1 MNEKRR
7 SANGAPKKR
16 TFRFQNR
23 EAQAERLRMGEHR
36 MKKRIASVI
45 LTLCLVAGLMPA
57 VSLTASAADATTSDK
72 AIMWGTS
79 GISGYDSTNGYD
91 YIYYGTYQQSSNGD
105 TDPIKW
111 RVLSAANTYKE
122 SATGTP
128 KTGLFLLSDIVLDQQ
143 EWNNNYIGDIY
154 RNYGTSDIRTWL
166 NGTGS
171 GNFLYDAFS
180 SGEQAGIA
188 TTYVETA
195 DVAADDDPTKIFKT
209 TPTEDKIFLLSNE
222 DVQNSGYG
230 FDDDDSRKS
239 GYSAYAEK
247 EGVYVYNGGAAWW
260 LRSPSSFIYEA
271 YAYAAFV
278 NYGGFLSYDGYN
290 VDHAYVGV
298 RPAFNLNLNSVLFT
312 SAAVGGKSVA
322 AEGSDGKLG
331 GFAADAIFSNATYTQ
346 SDSDNGWKLT
356 LLDSDR
362 SGFAASVSNISGNTL
377 KVSYSGAKTGNNEYI
392 SAMIKNGDE
401 VKYYG
406 RLELATAETSNEV
419 EITLPDAFN
428 AASGDT
434 LYIFNE
440 QYNGDYK
447 TDYASALKKIEIVSV
462 TTELTDLTS
471 SNTAP
476 IVSATGDYTTTLT
489 VASNDVQGSTVYA
502 ICDDVQVYVGDSQT
516 ALTKGTDYTFTPA
529 QNNKSGELIIY
540 AASITGNVKI
550 VAAAKKYAVEVT
562 NSDTTNLFDFGAQT
576 YGYSSVA
583 ARTMT
588 VKNTGNQDLTVTMP
602 TDTGDFEVAFSDTNF
617 NGTLAAN
624 SSVVINFKPKD
635 NLDANDSAYT
645 KDLTIGVTGGTADF
659 SQTINAKFVVNK
671 ADATDAMK
679 AASGGTKYGASG
691 TVDLSEQLAAGY
703 ELGTIAITD
712 SDSVLSGTPA
722 VENGV
727 LSYAFVNGVGSVG
740 KTATVTIPVTSST
753 NYNTYNIVVTLTVL
767 DKYTQTVSFAESTVT
782 KTYGDAVFTNAA
794 TTTGNGTITYSSSNA
809 DVAEVN
815 SDTGAVTI
823 KKASDTPVTI
833 TATAAETD
841 DYKEATATYTLTVN
855 KKPVEVSIEDIS
867 ITVGSSAPAVA
878 LTFNGLVG
886 GDTVNFIPE
895 FKLYDHAGSPIKG
908 EDGMMV
914 TDFEDALAEAVKTV
928 GTYKLNWTNKDAL
941 SDTDQYDF
949 SVPADGENATLT
961 VKNRPSSGGYTPP
974 VQSITV
980 PISGDENT
988 INVDASVSGSK
999 ATVDEVDLSKLD
1011 SVIGE
1016 DVNTGVVTIDFSG
1029 LNKSI
1034 DTVEIPSDVVKQIS
1048 AAVNDPA
1055 NDAESLE
1062 IVLSDGT
1069 SIEFDAVALGE
1080 KAAQA
1085 DGLDITI
1092 SIESSKK
1099 ASLTTAQKNA
1109 VGGNTAYDINV
1120 TSGGKHITDMGGK
1133 ITVHA
1138 PYELKSGEKPRGVVV
1153 YYVDENGNKEACETS
1168 YDSVRKR
1175 VNWKTDH
1182 LSLYMI
1188 DYDEELAA
1196 SCPKDETCPMYPYTD
1211 VDVNAWYHDGVHYA
1225 IENGLMKGTSLA
1237 EMLFSPNGTTTRAQ
1251 IVTILWRM
1259 EGEPV
1264 CGQGKSGTFADV
1276 PEYTWYTEAVEWA
1289 ASEEIVLGWNGDF
1302 SPDDPITREQF
1313 AAILWRYAKYKG
1325 YDVSVGENTNILSYE
1340 DALTVSEYAIPAMQ
1354 WVCGTGIIEGI
1365 EKNSSMYL
1373 DPQGDAIRCQAATI
1387 MMRFDKYV
1395 TP

>member
-1 MNEKRR
+1 MDSSR
-7 SANGAPKKR
+7 NG
-16 TFRFQNR
+16 
-23 EAQAERLRMGEHR
+23 
-36 MKKRIASVI
+36 
-45 LTLCLVAGLMPA
+45 
-57 VSLTASAADATTSDK
+57 
-72 AIMWGTS
+72 
-79 GISGYDSTNGYD
+79 
-91 YIYYGTYQQSSNGD
+91 
-105 TDPIKW
+105 
-111 RVLSAANTYKE
+111 
-122 SATGTP
+122 
-128 KTGLFLLSDIVLDQQ
+128 
-143 EWNNNYIGDIY
+143 
-154 RNYGTSDIRTWL
+154 
-166 NGTGS
+166 
-171 GNFLYDAFS
+171 
-180 SGEQAGIA
+180 
-188 TTYVETA
+188 
-195 DVAADDDPTKIFKT
+195 
-209 TPTEDKIFLLSNE
+209 
-222 DVQNSGYG
+222 
-230 FDDDDSRKS
+230 
-239 GYSAYAEK
+239 
-247 EGVYVYNGGAAWW
+247 
-260 LRSPSSFIYEA
+260 
-271 YAYAAFV
+271 
-278 NYGGFLSYDGYN
+278 
-290 VDHAYVGV
+290 
-298 RPAFNLNLNSVLFT
+298 FT
-312 SAAVGGKSVA
+312 
-322 AEGSDGKLG
+322 
-331 GFAADAIFSNATYTQ
+331 
-346 SDSDNGWKLT
+346 
-356 LLDSDR
+356 
-362 SGFAASVSNISGNTL
+362 ASVSNIDTSSGTKL
-377 KVSYSGAKTGNNEYI
+377 TISYSGAKTGNNEYI

-419 EITLPDAFN
+419 EITLPNDFN
-428 AASGDT
+428 AANGDT

-440 QYNGDYK
+440 QYNGDSK
-447 TDYASALKKIEIVSV
+447 TDYASALIQMNNLNYSV
-462 TTELTDLTS
+462 TTELSNLS
-471 SNTAP
+471 SNGSDTIRMDWRQGNYTATLT
-476 IVSATGDYTTTLT
+476 ADTGDT
-489 VASNDVQGSTVYA
+489 NTVYA
-502 ICDDVQVYVGDSQT
+502 ICDDVEVYVGDSTTAQT
-516 ALTKGTDYTFTPA
+516 ISVTPA
-529 QNNKSGELIIY
+529 ADGKSGTLTIP

-562 NSDTTNLFDFGAQT
+562 NPDTTNLFDFGTET
-576 YGYSSVA
+576 YGYSPVT

-588 VKNTGNQDLTVTMP
+588 IENTGNQPLTVTLP
-602 TDTGDFEVAFSDTNF
+602 TDTDFEVAFSDTNF

-624 SSVVINFKPKD
+624 AEIGITIKPND
-635 NLDANDSAYT
+635 NLNANDSAYT
-645 KDLTIGVTGGTADF
+645 KALEISVTGGTADF

-679 AASGGTKYGASG
+679 AASGETKYGASG
-691 TVDLSEQLAAGY
+691 TVNLRDQLADGY
-703 ELGTIAITD
+703 VLDTINATD

-722 VENGV
+722 VENGI
-727 LSYAFVNGVGSVG
+727 LSFAFVKDENNVD

-767 DKYTQTVSFAESTVT
+767 DKYPQTVSFAESTVT

-794 TTTGNGTITYSSSNA
+794 TATGGGKITYSSSNA

-815 SDTGAVTI
+815 SATGAVTI
-823 KKASDTPVTI
+823 KKASDTSVTI
-833 TATAAETD
+833 MATAAETD
-841 DYKEATATYTLTVN
+841 DYKEATAAYTLTVS
-855 KKPVEVSIEDIS
+855 KKPVEVSVEDIS
-867 ITVGSSAPAVA
+867 VTVGSSAPTVA
-878 LTFNGLVG
+878 LTYKTLVSS
-886 GDTVNFIPE
+886 DTVAFEPV
-895 FKLYDHAGSPIKG
+895 FTLTDK
-908 EDGMMV
+908 DGNALKDAEGNGI
-914 TDFEDALAEAVKTV
+914 TDFSAALAKAVGTV
-928 GTYKLNWTNKDAL
+928 GTYTISWTNSGDLA
-941 SDTDQYDF
+941 DTDNYDF
-949 SVPADGENATLT
+949 SIPDGGNSATLT
-961 VKNRPSSGGYTPP
+961 VKSRPSSGGYTPP

-980 PISGDENT
+980 PISGDDNT

-999 ATVDEVDLSKLD
+999 AIVDEVDLSKLD
-1011 SVIGE
+1011 TVIGE

-1138 PYELKSGEKPRGVVV
+1138 PYELKSGELPRGVVV
-1153 YYVDENGNKEACETS
+1153 YYVDENGNKEPCETS
-1168 YDSVRKR
+1168 YDSVKKR

-1225 IENGLMKGTSLA
+1225 IENGLMKGTSLT

-1289 ASEEIVLGWNGDF
+1289 ASEEIVLGWNGNF

-1313 AAILWRYAKYKG
+1313 AAILWRYAKHKG

-1354 WVCGTGIIEGI
+1354 WVCGAGIIEGI